1 MKKNTF
7 EENLN
12 NIDEIISRLENGE
25 LTLDDSIKEYET
37 AMKLLKES
45 SDMLKTAEGK
55 IFKVTETEIE
65 EVK

>member
-12 NIDEIISRLENGE
+12 SIDEIIEKLENGK
-25 LTLDDSIKEYET
+25 LNLDDSIKEYES

-45 SDMLKTAEGK
+45 SEMLKEAEGK
-55 IFKVTETEIE
+55 ILKVGNSDIE
-65 EVK
+65 EIK

>member
-12 NIDEIISRLENGE
+12 SIDEIIEKLENGQ
-25 LTLDDSIKEYET
+25 LNLDDSIKEYES

-45 SDMLKTAEGK
+45 SEMLKEAEGK
-55 IFKVTETEIE
+55 ILKVGNSDIE
-65 EVK
+65 EIK